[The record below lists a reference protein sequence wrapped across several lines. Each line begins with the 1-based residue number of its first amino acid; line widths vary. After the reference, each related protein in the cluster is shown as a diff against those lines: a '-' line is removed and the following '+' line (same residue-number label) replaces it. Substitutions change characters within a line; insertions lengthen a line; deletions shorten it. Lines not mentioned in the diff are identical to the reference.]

1 MNIGLLVIICILVL
15 GYWSFDIINMLING
29 KKHKLARADG
39 ITLLDYLRN
48 RLKLT
53 GTKRGC
59 DIGLCGTC
67 TVLINGKPRRACKV
81 TLGQIK
87 DSDDILT
94 IEGLE
99 QDGKLHP
106 IQEAFIE
113 AGAVQCG
120 FCTPGMVLTAKA
132 LLDKN
137 QNPSREEIKRSLI
150 GNLCRCTGYQ
160 QIFEA
165 IELAAKKITA
175 SRI

>member
-1 MNIGLLVIICILVL
+1 MT
-15 GYWSFDIINMLING
+15 ING
-29 KKHKLARADG
+29 KKYSASKSKDT
-39 ITLLDYLRN
+39 TLLDYLRN
-48 RLKLT
+48 ELKLT

-81 TLGQIK
+81 KLSQLNEA
-87 DSDDILT
+87 DEILT
-94 IEGLE
+94 IEGLSN
-99 QDGKLHP
+99 GKELHP

-113 AGAVQCG
+113 AGAIQCG

-137 QNPSREEIKRSLI
+137 PHPTREEIKRSLI

-165 IELAAKKITA
+165 IELAAKKLTV